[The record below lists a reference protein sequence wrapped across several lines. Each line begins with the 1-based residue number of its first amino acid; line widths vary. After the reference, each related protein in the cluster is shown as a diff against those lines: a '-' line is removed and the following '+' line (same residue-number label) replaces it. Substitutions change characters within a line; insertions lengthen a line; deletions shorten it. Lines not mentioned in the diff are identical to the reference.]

1 MAVGSPGGSR
11 IIGYV
16 VKTLIAVLDW
26 GMDMDAAINAPYF
39 VNRNGS
45 TDLEKGTQLE
55 ALKPILEGM
64 GHTVKLI
71 SSASGLHGILKTENG
86 LNGGAD
92 KRREGVALGD

>member
-1 MAVGSPGGSR
+1 M
-11 IIGYV
+11 
-16 VKTLIAVLDW
+16 KTLIAVLDW
-26 GMDMDAAINAPYF
+26 GMSMDAAIDAPYF

-45 TDLEKGTQLE
+45 TDLEKGTHLE

-71 SSASGLHGILKTENG
+71 SSASGLHGIRATSNG
-86 LNGGAD
+86 LEGGAD